1 MTFYPP
7 RKVIGTFGIV
17 FLGLSVFAFY
27 RYSQVHKLSYVIVAI
42 LTLCI
47 AVYQLM
53 PVLRNQIVEIASDG
67 IIISTFG
74 KKTLL
79 TKANLYNIE
88 YHHNCI
94 ASYQFN
100 LGKHYYQVTPAAYT
114 HGIDMLQEFKRIF
127 GS

>member
-7 RKVIGTFGIV
+7 RKVLGTFGLI
-17 FLGLSVFAFY
+17 FGGLSVFAFY
-27 RYSQVHKLSYVIVAI
+27 RYSQVHRLSYCIIAV

-53 PVLRNQIVEIASDG
+53 PVLRNQIVEIALDG
-67 IIISTFG
+67 IIISSFG

-100 LGKHYYQVTPAAYT
+100 QGTHCYQVTPAAYT
-114 HGIDMLQEFKRIF
+114 NGIDMLQEFKRIF
-127 GS
+127 GN